1 MAGGRPPSWHQQT
14 YDISSSSASP
24 RHRRSPSRS
33 FLFGIGALIT
43 FALFLAI
50 VGIIGAQYRSVGS
63 SAGPVPLP
71 AESPMPVQVT
81 VVPPEV
87 TPDPDYASSLP

>member
-1 MAGGRPPSWHQQT
+1 MAGGPPPNWHQRT
-14 YDISSSSASP
+14 HDISSSGASP
-24 RHRRSPSRS
+24 RRRRSPSRT

-43 FALFLAI
+43 FAFFLAV
-50 VGIIGAQYRSVGS
+50 VGAIGAQYPSDGS
-63 SAGPVPLP
+63 SEGPVPLP
-71 AESPMPVQVT
+71 AESPIPIEVT

>member
-1 MAGGRPPSWHQQT
+1 MAGGPPSSWHQRT
-14 YDISSSSASP
+14 YDISSSGTSA
-24 RHRRSPSRS
+24 RRQRSPSRS

-50 VGIIGAQYRSVGS
+50 VGIIGSQYRSDGS